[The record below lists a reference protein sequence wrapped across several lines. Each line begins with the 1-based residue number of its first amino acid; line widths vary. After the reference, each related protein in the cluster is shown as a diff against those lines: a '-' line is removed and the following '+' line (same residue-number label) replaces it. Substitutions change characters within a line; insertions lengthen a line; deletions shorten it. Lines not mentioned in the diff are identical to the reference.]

1 MIRFSKLESNK
12 TLRIIFWVL
21 LLIRGF
27 LNAVIPLMDKTEA
40 RYAEIA
46 RIMAETQNWVVLQID
61 YGVPF
66 WAKPPLSSWASAL
79 SITIFD
85 DSAFF
90 VRLPYLL
97 VCGFIGWW
105 IGKFGQ
111 KGSTSSYLPGII
123 LLSLPEFYL
132 HSGVVSTDVFL
143 TLSITVV
150 MLSFWKSIQKEAST
164 AWGYLFFS
172 GLGLGLLAKGPIIGV
187 LTLPPIL
194 IWCLIQN
201 NLISSLKKAPWVL
214 GSFLFILIALPWYFL
229 AEAASPGFIDY
240 FIVGEHFNRY
250 FNSGWVGDKYGFA
263 KQQPFG
269 IIWGFLLIFCL
280 PWSLIFIQTLWE
292 NFKKLKTDSWAL
304 FLLTW
309 IVWTPFFFTT
319 SKSLIH
325 PYILPVT
332 IPMALWIHHYWFEI
346 KARIIFLKIGVTIP
360 LILLVIYLSGF
371 ANPLLENNTD
381 KYLVS
386 DAKNKTI
393 YTLDSKSYSSQFYT
407 KGNIKKVNSLI
418 LDKLIIQPQDFY
430 IIINHKRWKQ
440 VPLNVKEKL
449 TLIKSHKK
457 RALYKYPKKQKS
469 IKNWNKKTDGK

>member
-27 LNAVIPLMDKTEA
+27 LNTVIPLMDKTEA

-79 SITIFD
+79 SITLFD

-111 KGSTSSYLPGII
+111 KSTNSSYLPGII

-164 AWGYLFFS
+164 AWGYLFFL

-214 GSFLFILIALPWYFL
+214 GSFLLILIAVPWYFL
-229 AEAASPGFIDY
+229 TEAASPGFIDY

-250 FNSGWVGDKYGFA
+250 FNSGWVGDKYGFP

-269 IIWGFLLIFCL
+269 IVWGFLIVFCL
-280 PWSLIFIQTLWE
+280 PWSLVFIQTLWR
-292 NFKKLKTDSWAL
+292 NFKKLKKDSWSL

-309 IVWTPFFFTT
+309 ILWTPLFFTT
-319 SKSLIH
+319 STSLIH

-332 IPMALWIHHYWFEI
+332 IPMALWIHHYWDEI
-346 KARIIFLKIGVTIP
+346 KLKILFLKIGLAFP
-360 LILLVIYLSGF
+360 FLILITYLSGF
-371 ANPLLENNTD
+371 ANSILENNTD
-381 KYLVS
+381 EYLV
-386 DAKNKTI
+386 KNTKNI
-393 YTLDSKSYSSQFYT
+393 PVYALDFKSYSSQFYT
-407 KGNIKKVNSLI
+407 KGKIKIVDTITLHNLI
-418 LDKLIIQPQDFY
+418 LNKDDFNILIDHSRLKL
-430 IIINHKRWKQ
+430 
-440 VPLNVKEKL
+440 LSTKL
-449 TLIKSHKK
+449 QESLTPIESNKK
-457 RALYKYPKKQKS
+457 RAMYVQK
-469 IKNWNKKTDGK
+469 NK

>member
-1 MIRFSKLESNK
+1 MIQFFKLESNK
-12 TLRIIFWVL
+12 TLQIIFWIL

-27 LNAVIPLMDKTEA
+27 LNTVIPLMDKTEA

-46 RIMAETQNWVVLQID
+46 RIMAETQNWIVLQID
-61 YGVPF
+61 YEVPF

-79 SITIFD
+79 SITLFD

-105 IGKFGQ
+105 IGKFSP
-111 KGSTSSYLPGII
+111 KSTNSFYLPGII

-150 MLSFWKSIQKEAST
+150 MLSFWKTIQKEASP
-164 AWGYLFFS
+164 AWGYLFFL

-214 GSFLFILIALPWYFL
+214 GSFLLILIAVPWYFL
-229 AEAASPGFIDY
+229 TEAASPGFIDY

-250 FNSGWVGDKYGFA
+250 FNSGWVGDKYGFP

-269 IIWGFLLIFCL
+269 IVWGFLIVFCL
-280 PWSLIFIQTLWE
+280 PWSLIFIQTLWR
-292 NFKKLKTDSWAL
+292 NFKKLKKDSWSL
-304 FLLTW
+304 FLLSW
-309 IVWTPFFFTT
+309 ILWTPLFFTT
-319 SKSLIH
+319 STSLIH

-332 IPMALWIHHYWFEI
+332 IPMALWIDHYWDEI
-346 KARIIFLKIGVTIP
+346 KLKILFLKIGLAFP
-360 LILLVIYLSGF
+360 FLILITYLSGL
-371 ANPLLENNTD
+371 ANSILENNTD
-381 KYLVS
+381 EYLV
-386 DAKNKTI
+386 KNTKNI
-393 YTLDSKSYSSQFYT
+393 PVYALDFKSYSSQFYT
-407 KGNIKKVNSLI
+407 KGKIKIVDTITLHNLI
-418 LDKLIIQPQDFY
+418 LNKDDFNILIDHSRLKL
-430 IIINHKRWKQ
+430 
-440 VPLNVKEKL
+440 LSTKL
-449 TLIKSHKK
+449 QESLTPIESNKK
-457 RALYKYPKKQKS
+457 RAMYVQK
-469 IKNWNKKTDGK
+469 NK

>member
-1 MIRFSKLESNK
+1 
-12 TLRIIFWVL
+12 
-21 LLIRGF
+21 
-27 LNAVIPLMDKTEA
+27 
-40 RYAEIA
+40 
-46 RIMAETQNWVVLQID
+46 
-61 YGVPF
+61 
-66 WAKPPLSSWASAL
+66 
-79 SITIFD
+79 
-85 DSAFF
+85 
-90 VRLPYLL
+90 
-97 VCGFIGWW
+97 
-105 IGKFGQ
+105 
-111 KGSTSSYLPGII
+111 
-123 LLSLPEFYL
+123 
-132 HSGVVSTDVFL
+132 
-143 TLSITVV
+143 

-214 GSFLFILIALPWYFL
+214 GSFLIILIALPWYFL
-229 AEAASPGFIDY
+229 AEAASPGFLDY
-240 FIVGEHFNRY
+240 FIIGEHFNRY

-280 PWSLIFIQTLWE
+280 PWSLIFIQTLWG

>member
-1 MIRFSKLESNK
+1 MIRISKLESNK

-27 LNAVIPLMDKTEA
+27 LNIVIPLMDKTEA

-46 RIMAETQNWVVLQID
+46 RIMAETQNWIVLQID
-61 YGVPF
+61 YEVPF

-79 SITIFD
+79 SITLFD

-105 IGKFGQ
+105 IGKFSP
-111 KGSTSSYLPGII
+111 KSTNSFYLPGII

-150 MLSFWKSIQKEAST
+150 MLSFWKTIQKEASP
-164 AWGYLFFS
+164 AWGYLFFL

-214 GSFLFILIALPWYFL
+214 GSFLLILIAVPWYFL
-229 AEAASPGFIDY
+229 TEAASPGFIDY

-250 FNSGWVGDKYGFA
+250 FNSGWVGDKYGFP

-269 IIWGFLLIFCL
+269 IVWGFLIVFCL
-280 PWSLIFIQTLWE
+280 PWSLVFIQTLWR
-292 NFKKLKTDSWAL
+292 NFKKLKKDSWSL

-309 IVWTPFFFTT
+309 ILWTPLFFTT
-319 SKSLIH
+319 STSLIH

-332 IPMALWIHHYWFEI
+332 IPMALWIHHYWDEI
-346 KARIIFLKIGVTIP
+346 KLKILFLKIGLAFP
-360 LILLVIYLSGF
+360 FLILITYLSGF
-371 ANPLLENNTD
+371 ANSILENNTD
-381 KYLVS
+381 EYLV
-386 DAKNKTI
+386 KNTKNI
-393 YTLDSKSYSSQFYT
+393 PVYALDFKSYSSQFYT
-407 KGNIKKVNSLI
+407 KGKIKIVDTITLHNLI
-418 LDKLIIQPQDFY
+418 LNKDDFNILIDHSRLKL
-430 IIINHKRWKQ
+430 
-440 VPLNVKEKL
+440 LSTKL
-449 TLIKSHKK
+449 QESLTPIESNKK
-457 RALYKYPKKQKS
+457 RAMYVQK
-469 IKNWNKKTDGK
+469 NK

>member
-1 MIRFSKLESNK
+1 MIRFPKLESDK
-12 TLRIIFWVL
+12 TLRITFWVL

-27 LNAVIPLMDKTEA
+27 LNTVIPLMDKTEA

-105 IGKFGQ
+105 IGKFG
-111 KGSTSSYLPGII
+111 KKSTNSSYLPGII

-150 MLSFWKSIQKEAST
+150 MLSFWKSIQKEASI
-164 AWGYLFFS
+164 AWGYLFFL

-214 GSFLFILIALPWYFL
+214 GSFLLILIAVPWYFL
-229 AEAASPGFIDY
+229 TEAASPGFIDY

-250 FNSGWVGDKYGFA
+250 FNSGWVGDKYGFP

-269 IIWGFLLIFCL
+269 IVWGFLIVFCL
-280 PWSLIFIQTLWE
+280 PWSLVFIQTLWR
-292 NFKKLKTDSWAL
+292 NFKKLKKDSWSL

-309 IVWTPFFFTT
+309 ILWTPLFFTT
-319 SKSLIH
+319 STSLIH

-332 IPMALWIHHYWFEI
+332 IPMALWIHHYWDEI
-346 KARIIFLKIGVTIP
+346 KLKILFLKIGLAFP
-360 LILLVIYLSGF
+360 FLILITYLSGF
-371 ANPLLENNTD
+371 ANSILENNTD
-381 KYLVS
+381 EYLV
-386 DAKNKTI
+386 KNTKNI
-393 YTLDSKSYSSQFYT
+393 PVYALDFKSYSSQFYT
-407 KGNIKKVNSLI
+407 KGKIKIVDTITLHNLI
-418 LDKLIIQPQDFY
+418 LNKDDFNILIDHSRLKL
-430 IIINHKRWKQ
+430 
-440 VPLNVKEKL
+440 LSTKL
-449 TLIKSHKK
+449 QESLTPIESNKK
-457 RALYKYPKKQKS
+457 RAMYVQK
-469 IKNWNKKTDGK
+469 NK

>member
-27 LNAVIPLMDKTEA
+27 LNTVIPLMDKTEA

-79 SITIFD
+79 SITLFD

-111 KGSTSSYLPGII
+111 KRTNSSYLPGII

-150 MLSFWKSIQKEAST
+150 MLSFWKSIQKKAST
-164 AWGYLFFS
+164 AWGYLFFL

-214 GSFLFILIALPWYFL
+214 GSFLLILIAVPWYFL
-229 AEAASPGFIDY
+229 TEAASPGFIDY

-250 FNSGWVGDKYGFA
+250 FNSGWVGDKYGFP

-269 IIWGFLLIFCL
+269 IVWGFLIVFCL
-280 PWSLIFIQTLWE
+280 PWSLVFIQTLWR
-292 NFKKLKTDSWAL
+292 NFKKLKKDSWSL

-309 IVWTPFFFTT
+309 ILWTPLFFTT
-319 SKSLIH
+319 STSLIH

-332 IPMALWIHHYWFEI
+332 IPMALWIHHYWDEI
-346 KARIIFLKIGVTIP
+346 KLKILFLKIGLAFP
-360 LILLVIYLSGF
+360 FLILITYLSGF
-371 ANPLLENNTD
+371 ANSILENNTD
-381 KYLVS
+381 EYLV
-386 DAKNKTI
+386 KNTKNI
-393 YTLDSKSYSSQFYT
+393 PVYALDFKSYSSQFYT
-407 KGNIKKVNSLI
+407 KGKIKIVDTITLHNLI
-418 LDKLIIQPQDFY
+418 LNKDDFNILIDHSRLKL
-430 IIINHKRWKQ
+430 
-440 VPLNVKEKL
+440 LSTKL
-449 TLIKSHKK
+449 QESLTPIESNKK
-457 RALYKYPKKQKS
+457 RAMYVQK
-469 IKNWNKKTDGK
+469 NK

>member
-1 MIRFSKLESNK
+1 MIRFPKLESNK
-12 TLRIIFWVL
+12 TLRIIFWIL

-27 LNAVIPLMDKTEA
+27 LNTVIPLMDKTEA

-79 SITIFD
+79 SITLFD
-85 DSAFF
+85 DSEFF

-111 KGSTSSYLPGII
+111 KSTTSFYLPGII

-143 TLSITVV
+143 TLSIMIV
-150 MLSFWKSIQKEAST
+150 MLSFWKSIQKEAPS
-164 AWGYLFFS
+164 AWGYFFFL
-172 GLGLGLLAKGPIIGV
+172 GLGLGLLAKGPIVIV

-201 NLISSLKKAPWVL
+201 NLISSLKKAPWVF
-214 GSFLFILIALPWYFL
+214 GGFLFILITLPWYFL
-229 AEAASPGFIDY
+229 VEAASPGFIDY

-250 FNSGWVGDKYGFA
+250 FNSEWVGDKYGFA

-269 IIWGFLLIFCL
+269 IVWGFLLVFCL
-280 PWSLIFIQTLWE
+280 PWSLIFIQTLWK

-309 IVWTPFFFTT
+309 IVWTPLFFTT
-319 SKSLIH
+319 SNSLIH

-332 IPMALWIHHYWFEI
+332 IPMALWINHYWFEI
-346 KARIIFLKIGVTIP
+346 KARYIFLKIGIAIP
-360 LILLVIYLSGF
+360 VILLLIYVSGF

-386 DAKNKTI
+386 ETKNNII
-393 YTLDSKSYSSQFYT
+393 YTLDFKSYSSQFYT
-407 KGNIKKVNSLI
+407 KGNIKKVSNLI
-418 LDKLIIQPQDFY
+418 LDKLILEPQDFY
-430 IIINHKRWKQ
+430 ILIDHKRWNQIPLKVKQ
-440 VPLNVKEKL
+440 EL

-457 RALYKYPKKQKS
+457 RALYKYLENKSQLRTGRKK
-469 IKNWNKKTDGK
+469 

>member
-1 MIRFSKLESNK
+1 MIRFPKLESNK

-27 LNAVIPLMDKTEA
+27 LNTVIPLMDKTEA

-79 SITIFD
+79 SITLFD

-111 KGSTSSYLPGII
+111 KSSTSSYLPGII

-214 GSFLFILIALPWYFL
+214 GSFLLILIAVPWYFL
-229 AEAASPGFIDY
+229 TEAASPGFIDY

-250 FNSGWVGDKYGFA
+250 FNSGWVGDKYGFP

-269 IIWGFLLIFCL
+269 IVWGFLIVFCL
-280 PWSLIFIQTLWE
+280 PWSLIFIQTLWR
-292 NFKKLKTDSWAL
+292 NFKKLKKDSWSL
-304 FLLTW
+304 FLLSW
-309 IVWTPFFFTT
+309 ILWTPLFFTT
-319 SKSLIH
+319 STSLIH

-332 IPMALWIHHYWFEI
+332 IPMALWIHHYWDEI
-346 KARIIFLKIGVTIP
+346 KLKILFLKIGLAFP
-360 LILLVIYLSGF
+360 FLILITYLSGL
-371 ANPLLENNTD
+371 ANSILENNTD
-381 KYLVS
+381 EYLV
-386 DAKNKTI
+386 KNTKNI
-393 YTLDSKSYSSQFYT
+393 PVYALDFKSYSSQFYT
-407 KGNIKKVNSLI
+407 KGKIKIVDTITLHNLI
-418 LDKLIIQPQDFY
+418 LNKDDFNILIDHSRLKL
-430 IIINHKRWKQ
+430 
-440 VPLNVKEKL
+440 LSTKL
-449 TLIKSHKK
+449 QESLTPIESNKK
-457 RALYKYPKKQKS
+457 RAMYVQK
-469 IKNWNKKTDGK
+469 NK

>member
-1 MIRFSKLESNK
+1 MIQFFKLESNK
-12 TLRIIFWVL
+12 TLQIIFWIL

-27 LNAVIPLMDKTEA
+27 LNTVIPLMDKTEA

-46 RIMAETQNWVVLQID
+46 RIMAETQNWIVLQID
-61 YGVPF
+61 YEVPF

-79 SITIFD
+79 SITLFD

-105 IGKFGQ
+105 IGKFSP
-111 KGSTSSYLPGII
+111 KSTNSFYLPGII

-150 MLSFWKSIQKEAST
+150 MLSFWKTIQKEASP
-164 AWGYLFFS
+164 AWGYLFFL

-214 GSFLFILIALPWYFL
+214 GSFLLILIAVPWYFL
-229 AEAASPGFIDY
+229 TEAASPGFIDY

-250 FNSGWVGDKYGFA
+250 FNSGWVGDKYGFP

-269 IIWGFLLIFCL
+269 IVWGFLIVFCL
-280 PWSLIFIQTLWE
+280 PWSLVFIQTLWR
-292 NFKKLKTDSWAL
+292 NFKKLKKDSWSL
-304 FLLTW
+304 FLLSW
-309 IVWTPFFFTT
+309 ILWTPLFFTT
-319 SKSLIH
+319 STSLIH

-332 IPMALWIHHYWFEI
+332 IPMALWIHHYWDEI
-346 KARIIFLKIGVTIP
+346 KLKILFLKIGLAFP
-360 LILLVIYLSGF
+360 FLILITYLSGL
-371 ANPLLENNTD
+371 ANSILENNTD
-381 KYLVS
+381 EYLV
-386 DAKNKTI
+386 KNTKNI
-393 YTLDSKSYSSQFYT
+393 PVYALDFKSYSSQFYT
-407 KGNIKKVNSLI
+407 KGKIKIVDTITLHNLI
-418 LDKLIIQPQDFY
+418 LNKDDFNILIDHSRLKL
-430 IIINHKRWKQ
+430 
-440 VPLNVKEKL
+440 LSTKL
-449 TLIKSHKK
+449 QESLTPIESNKK
-457 RALYKYPKKQKS
+457 RAMYVQK
-469 IKNWNKKTDGK
+469 NK